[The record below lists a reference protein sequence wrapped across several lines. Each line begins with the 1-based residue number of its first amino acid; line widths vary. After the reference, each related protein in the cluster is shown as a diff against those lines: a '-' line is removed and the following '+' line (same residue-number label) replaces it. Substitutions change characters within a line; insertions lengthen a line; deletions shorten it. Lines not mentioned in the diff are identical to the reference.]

1 MGWCS
6 MKEDL
11 ISIIVLAY
19 NAEKDILR
27 CLKSIMNQ
35 TYKNIEIIIIND
47 GSKDKTS
54 EIIRGIKDLRIKL
67 IERENKG
74 TYYSRVEGY
83 EVSTGKYIMYVDS
96 DDSIEKNM
104 IEVLY
109 DNILKYKSDIVHCQN
124 KKEINKDVEDIID
137 KFVKNQEKYVE
148 DLKKFL

>member
-1 MGWCS
+1 

-54 EIIRGIKDLRIKL
+54 
-67 IERENKG
+67 
-74 TYYSRVEGY
+74 
-83 EVSTGKYIMYVDS
+83 
-96 DDSIEKNM
+96 
-104 IEVLY
+104 
-109 DNILKYKSDIVHCQN
+109 
-124 KKEINKDVEDIID
+124 
-137 KFVKNQEKYVE
+137 
-148 DLKKFL
+148 